1 MELDLKEA
9 LVDEIGNHLELIN
22 TVQKGSKEQQALVSD
37 LTKLVDSVNEL
48 NKTEYEYYDKQERR
62 EIDREKNQALAE
74 LENKKSELGWKR
86 VTFELA
92 KVVIPSLIS
101 IGAYDLFQKRVLKFE
116 ETGRLVSTA
125 SRELHL
131 PKLPWK

>member
-1 MELDLKEA
+1 MEVDLKEA
-9 LVDEIGNHLELIN
+9 LVEEIQNHLDLIN
-22 TVQKGSKEQQALVSD
+22 TVQKGSKEQQALVAD

-74 LENKKSELGWKR
+74 LESKKSELGWQR
-86 VTFELA
+86 VTFELC
-92 KVVIPSLIS
+92 KVIIPTLVS
-101 IGAYDLFQKRVLKFE
+101 IGAYNVFQKRVLKFE
-116 ETGRLVSTA
+116 ETGRLVTTA

-131 PKLPWK
+131 PKFLR